1 MRLKIKH
8 FDAKVF
14 ESKME
19 HLKDINFTLFIDDIP
34 QSADELTDLNV
45 LVLQE
50 PNEYFGLHDWAIKNQ
65 HLFSLI
71 LTWDDKVLNNCD
83 NARFL
88 PFGHTWFTP
97 HIWNKTYD
105 KKHQVS
111 HLAGKL
117 QKTYGHSLRHE
128 LLARQNE
135 IKIDKVFHHTY
146 GDRNNIEDARIG
158 KVDVFAPS
166 QYSVAIEN
174 TQHRGYFTEKILDL
188 FLLKTIPVYWGC
200 SNISDFFNPQGI
212 IYITSID
219 EAIYKLNNI
228 LDADYYNKVLPAI
241 EENHKKA
248 LQYVDYEQNIV
259 DYITKVFTENEILV

>member
-1 MRLKIKH
+1 ML
-8 FDAKVF
+8 A
-14 ESKME
+14 
-19 HLKDINFTLFIDDIP
+19 
-34 QSADELTDLNV
+34 
-45 LVLQE
+45 
-50 PNEYFGLHDWAIKNQ
+50 
-65 HLFSLI
+65 
-71 LTWDDKVLNNCD
+71 
-83 NARFL
+83 FL
-88 PFGHTWFTP
+88 AFGHTWFTP
-97 HIWNKTYD
+97 HIWNKSYE

-128 LLARQNE
+128 LLDRQNE

-146 GDRNNIEDARIG
+146 GDRNNIDDARIG
-158 KVDVFAPS
+158 KVDVFSKS
-166 QYSVAIEN
+166 QYGVAIEN

-188 FLLKTIPVYWGC
+188 FLLKTIPIYWGC
-200 SNISDFFNPQGI
+200 SNIKDFFNPQGI

-219 EAIYKLNNI
+219 EAIYKMNHL

-248 LQYVDYEQNIV
+248 LKYVDYEQNIV

>member
-1 MRLKIKH
+1 MKLKIQH
-8 FDAKVF
+8 FDVKVF

-19 HLKDINFTLFIDDIP
+19 HLKDINFTLFVDDIP
-34 QSADELTDLNV
+34 QSQDELTDLNI

-88 PFGHTWFTP
+88 AFGHTWFTP
-97 HIWNKTYD
+97 HIINKKYN
-105 KKHQVS
+105 KKFQVS

-117 QKTYGHSLRHE
+117 QKTYGHGLRHE

-135 IKIDKVFHHTY
+135 IKPNKAFHHTY
-146 GDRNNIEDARIG
+146 GDRYNIEEARIG
-158 KVDVFAPS
+158 KVDIFSNS
-166 QYSVAIEN
+166 QFGVAIEN

-200 SNISDFFNPQGI
+200 SNIGSFFDKKGILEVNNVDDI
-212 IYITSID
+212 IYTLNQVD
-219 EAIYKLNNI
+219 EHTYSGFE
-228 LDADYYNKVLPAI
+228 KVI
-241 EENHKKA
+241 EENYQRA
-248 LQYVDYEQNIV
+248 LKYVDYEQNIV
-259 DYITKVFTENEILV
+259 DYITKLFTENGIKK